1 MAELLKSIELQPITS
16 QPPNYDLDVSS
27 QHVSPGYP
35 ELPTIVPR
43 QVTDYLPLSLFT
55 MVYCCFPI
63 GLFAFLYSMR
73 VREANLLGDQT
84 RAQRASRIVC
94 VLNTLAITF
103 GLITLLAVL
112 LLVFL
117 NPAGSDD

>member
-1 MAELLKSIELQPITS
+1 MAELSKSIDLQPIIS
-16 QPPNYDLDVSS
+16 QPPNHDLDVSF
-27 QHVSPGYP
+27 QPVSPGYP
-35 ELPTIVPR
+35 ELPTTIPS

-84 RAQRASRIVC
+84 RAQRASRLVC
-94 VLNTLAITF
+94 VLNALAITF
-103 GLITLLAVL
+103 GLITLLAIL

-117 NPAGSDD
+117 SP